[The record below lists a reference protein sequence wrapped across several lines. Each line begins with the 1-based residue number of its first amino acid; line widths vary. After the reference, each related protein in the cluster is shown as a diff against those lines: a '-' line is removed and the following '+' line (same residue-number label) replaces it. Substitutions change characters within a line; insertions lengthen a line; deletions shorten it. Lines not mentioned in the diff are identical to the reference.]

1 VPCLKPVWIKRFQKT
16 YVRSAGSGGKVR
28 SFTPTPTHG
37 ISNMSS
43 EKATHEKDF
52 IVTARKYRPQ
62 TFGDLVSQAH
72 VSETLRNA
80 IQSGR
85 LAHAYLFSG
94 PRGVGKTTG
103 ARLLA
108 KAINCTTPLSERDRG
123 EACRQCESC
132 RSFEE
137 GRSLN
142 IIEIDAASNNSVDDI
157 RALRD
162 KVIIPPQGARKKV
175 YIIDEVHMLSNAAFN
190 ALLKTL
196 EEPPPHALFIF
207 ATTEP
212 HKVLPTI
219 LSRCQR
225 FDFKRIPVTDI
236 VGRLKEICS
245 IEGFTA
251 DEESLVL
258 IAQKGDGALRDAL
271 SVFDQ
276 SIALCGTDL
285 HYVELAKAL
294 GVIANDLYF
303 TITDLIHQRETAPIF
318 SFVQDLVTSGAD
330 YLEFVGGLSGHL
342 RNLLVAHS
350 TKSGALIEA
359 AEAVQQRYQEEATRF
374 AEPDLLRMLQLVS
387 EGEQTLKT
395 SAQPRL
401 RLEMMLVKLV
411 TMPASVDLN
420 QLLRHLGRLESQ
432 IKSGHVPPAASSS
445 GSSASPASS
454 PPTDGG
460 PPALVSK
467 PTSYVSSRSIPNAD
481 PPPTVAAPAPTTV
494 LTPKV
499 ERAQTTSRTP
509 VSYEA
514 LFGKPALAGVTPAH
528 PTKVQDPE
536 TPSTTLSQPAVR
548 IQVAEKAAQEDYNR
562 IFFQANKHWSDFLSR
577 IKRGRIAIFGMLN
590 QTRLERAERTTLM
603 IAAPDVMHADLLTQ
617 QRDWLASELADVA
630 GLSHPPNLTFYI
642 QPAQQSETAQ
652 KTETEAND
660 PYQQLQR
667 LSQTNATVRALID
680 HFGAEIVW

>member
-1 VPCLKPVWIKRFQKT
+1 MGLSRN
-16 YVRSAGSGGKVR
+16 VRN
-28 SFTPTPTHG
+28 FTASPTIPPLAT
-37 ISNMSS
+37 MSS
-43 EKATHEKDF
+43 TREF

-108 KAINCTTPLSERDRG
+108 KAINCTTLLTQRDRG
-123 EACRQCESC
+123 EACRNCESC

-225 FDFKRIPVTDI
+225 FDFKRIPISDI
-236 VGRLKEICS
+236 VGRLKEICQ
-245 IEGFTA
+245 IEGFSA

-271 SVFDQ
+271 SSFDQ
-276 SIALCGTDL
+276 AIALCGTDL
-285 HYVELAKAL
+285 KYSELAKAL
-294 GVIANDLYF
+294 GVIATDLYF
-303 TITDLIHQRETAPIF
+303 SVTDMVHTRETAPVF
-318 SFVQDLVTSGAD
+318 DFVHQLVTSGAD
-330 YLEFVGGLSGHL
+330 YLEFVGGLSTHM
-342 RNLLVAHS
+342 RNLLVAQA
-350 TKSGALIEA
+350 TKSGGLIEA
-359 AEAVQQRYQEEATRF
+359 AEAVQQRYQREAERF
-374 AEPDLLRMLQLVS
+374 LEADLLRMLQIVS
-387 EGEQTLKT
+387 EGEVSLKT

-401 RLEMMLVKLV
+401 RLEMMLLKLV
-411 TMPASVDLN
+411 TMPTAVDLG
-420 QLLRHLGRLESQ
+420 QLLRHLDRLEAS
-432 IKSGHVPPAASSS
+432 IKSGNIPPTAPVSQVPPTQSSPQRHGSGSIQTASSY
-445 GSSASPASS
+445 GSIKAPMRAVEAVSTSVAEPKQ
-454 PPTDGG
+454 PPLLT
-460 PPALVSK
+460 PSK
-467 PTSYVSSRSIPNAD
+467 EKTQDPTRSI
-481 PPPTVAAPAPTTV
+481 T
-494 LTPKV
+494 
-499 ERAQTTSRTP
+499 
-509 VSYEA
+509 SYEA
-514 LFGKPALAGVTPAH
+514 LFGKPAFAGNK
-528 PTKVQDPE
+528 PTNKASASGPQKIEVQ
-536 TPSTTLSQPAVR
+536 V
-548 IQVAEKAAQEDYNR
+548 QVHKKNTEEDYNR
-562 IFFQANKHWSDFLSR
+562 LFFEANKHWADFLMR
-577 IKRGRIAIFGMLN
+577 IKRERIAVFGMLKH
-590 QTRLERAERTTLM
+590 TRLDRAERSMLL
-603 IAAPDVMHADLLTQ
+603 IAVPDTMHVEMLGQ
-617 QRDWLASELADVA
+617 QREWLAAELAAVA
-630 GLSHPPNLTFYI
+630 GFSHPPNLGFFVQAVTVSD
-642 QPAQQSETAQ
+642 AASHADAENA
-652 KTETEAND
+652 D
-660 PYQQLQR
+660 PYQQLQK
-667 LSQTNATVRALID
+667 LSQTNATVRALLD
-680 HFGAEIVW
+680 QFGAEIVW

>member
-1 VPCLKPVWIKRFQKT
+1 
-16 YVRSAGSGGKVR
+16 
-28 SFTPTPTHG
+28 
-37 ISNMSS
+37 MSS
-43 EKATHEKDF
+43 TREF

-108 KAINCTTPLSERDRG
+108 KAINCTTLLTQRDRG
-123 EACRQCESC
+123 EACRNCESC

-225 FDFKRIPVTDI
+225 FDFKRIPVADI
-236 VGRLKEICS
+236 VGRLKEICQ
-245 IEGFTA
+245 IEGFSA

-271 SVFDQ
+271 SAFDQ
-276 SIALCGTDL
+276 AIALCGTDL
-285 HYVELAKAL
+285 KYPELAKAL
-294 GVIANDLYF
+294 GVIATELYF
-303 TITDLIHQRETAPIF
+303 TVTEMVHTRETAPVF
-318 SFVQDLVTSGAD
+318 DFVHQLVTSGAD
-330 YLEFVGGLSGHL
+330 YLEFVGGLSAHM
-342 RNLLVAHS
+342 RNLLVAQA
-350 TKSGALIEA
+350 TKSGTLIEA
-359 AEAVQQRYQEEATRF
+359 AEAVQQRYQREAERF
-374 AEPDLLRMLQLVS
+374 LEADLLRMLQIVS
-387 EGEQTLKT
+387 EGEVSLKT

-401 RLEMMLVKLV
+401 RLEMMLLKLV
-411 TMPASVDLN
+411 TMPTTVDLGL
-420 QLLRHLGRLESQ
+420 LLRHLDRLEAN
-432 IKSGHVPPAASSS
+432 IKSGNIPPTAPVSQLPPTPNSPGGNAQTASSS
-445 GSSASPASS
+445 VSTKAPAHVVEVVSTS
-454 PPTDGG
+454 VAEPKQPPILPQSIEKKQD
-460 PPALVSK
+460 
-467 PTSYVSSRSIPNAD
+467 PTRSI
-481 PPPTVAAPAPTTV
+481 T
-494 LTPKV
+494 
-499 ERAQTTSRTP
+499 
-509 VSYEA
+509 SYEA
-514 LFGKPALAGVTPAH
+514 LFGKPAFAGNKPMNKAKA
-528 PTKVQDPE
+528 PDPQKNEVQ
-536 TPSTTLSQPAVR
+536 V
-548 IQVAEKAAQEDYNR
+548 QVHKKTIEEDYNR
-562 IFFQANKHWSDFLSR
+562 LFFEANKHWSDFLLR
-577 IKRGRIAIFGMLN
+577 IKRERIAVFGMLKHA
-590 QTRLERAERTTLM
+590 RLDRAERSMLL
-603 IAAPDVMHADLLTQ
+603 ISAPDTMHVEMLGQ
-617 QRDWLASELADVA
+617 QREWLATELAAVA
-630 GLSHPPNLTFYI
+630 GFNHPPNLGFFVQTVC
-642 QPAQQSETAQ
+642 ASDAASLA
-652 KTETEAND
+652 ETENTD
-660 PYQQLQR
+660 PYQQLQK
-667 LSQTNATVRALID
+667 LSQTNATVRVLID
-680 HFGAEIVW
+680 QFGAEIVW

>member
-1 VPCLKPVWIKRFQKT
+1 
-16 YVRSAGSGGKVR
+16 
-28 SFTPTPTHG
+28 
-37 ISNMSS
+37 MSS
-43 EKATHEKDF
+43 EKATREKAF

-108 KAINCTTPLSERDRG
+108 KAINCTTSLSERDRG

-225 FDFKRIPVTDI
+225 FDFKRIPVADI
-236 VGRLKEICS
+236 VYRLKEICV

-285 HYVELAKAL
+285 RYAELAKAL

-303 TITDLIHQRETAPIF
+303 AITDMIHQRETAPVF
-318 SFVQDLVTSGAD
+318 RFVQALVTSGAD
-330 YLEFVGGLSGHL
+330 YLEFVGGLSDHL

-350 TKSGALIEA
+350 TQSGALIEA
-359 AEAVQQRYQEEATRF
+359 AEAVQQRYQEEAARF

-387 EGEQTLKT
+387 EGEQALKT

-411 TMPASVDLN
+411 TMPASVDLH

-432 IKSGHVPPAASSS
+432 IKSGHLPPVASSS
-445 GSSASPASS
+445 GSSSGPSSAPIAGGS
-454 PPTDGG
+454 PPTS
-460 PPALVSK
+460 ASK
-467 PTSYVSSRSIPNAD
+467 PTSYTNPR
-481 PPPTVAAPAPTTV
+481 PALPEGPPTTV
-494 LTPKV
+494 AEPALIAARPPAV
-499 ERAQTTSRTP
+499 ERSQTTARTP

-514 LFGKPALAGVTPAH
+514 LFGKPALAGVTPTR
-528 PTKVQDPE
+528 PTKVQDSEVPA
-536 TPSTTLSQPAVR
+536 TALSQPTMR
-548 IQVAEKAAQEDYNR
+548 IQVAEKVAQEDYNR
-562 IFFQANKHWSDFLSR
+562 IFFEANKYWSDFLSR
-577 IKRGRIAIFGMLN
+577 IKRGRIAVFGMLN
-590 QTRLERAERTTLM
+590 QTRLDRAERATLM
-603 IAAPDVMHADLLTQ
+603 IAAPDAMHADLLTQ

-630 GLSHPPNLTFYI
+630 GLSRPPSLTFYI
-642 QPAQQSETAQ
+642 QPTQQTETAQ
-652 KTETEAND
+652 KAEAEAND